1 MHARIPTL
9 LAASLA
15 ALLIAVISMP
25 ARAEGAA
32 EPRVTRTEPLPKRL
46 DGVRVDEHLGDSIPL
61 DLGFVDEEGKP
72 VTLRDYFDG
81 KVPVIITLNYSDCPM
96 LCSLQLSGVV
106 DSMKQVDWS
115 AGKEYRL
122 VTVSINPK
130 EGPERAR
137 KTKARYLQQY
147 GRPGAEDGWHFLTG
161 SANNVHALANAIG
174 FRYSYN
180 EKRDEWVHPAAITVT
195 APNGKIA
202 RYLYGIEYHP
212 KTLRLSL
219 VEASEGKIGTTID
232 KLVLYCFHYDA
243 TEGRYAPV
251 ARNIMRLGGA
261 IAVVVLGG
269 FLSLLW
275 AREAK
280 KKRLSLQGSHT

>member
-106 DSMKQVDWS
+106 DSS